1 MSKEQILVTPQ
12 QDLCAV
18 VANASKN
25 AEIVLAPGKY
35 ILNRPLIVDKTIVM
49 KGQTGKADDVMVG
62 RNNATVLIVTDG
74 KPTFQGI
81 LFYAPATS
89 DDAPFNTN
97 EFDPIDYDSAVAVRE
112 SGNATFIGCKCSSKQ
127 RCAFSARGKKA
138 KLTLEKCWIPNSGQ
152 CGVMADGQ
160 AEAIV
165 KDTFIQNVGMA
176 CVDSDEKGTKVTVE
190 NSRIENA
197 VLFGLCAHNR
207 GFLVARK
214 CSINAGESLG
224 AYIEEKGELELEGCS
239 FVSELHDDMPVDL
252 QTHYG
257 VVIHDGFAKLTD
269 CRMSKLIVGVF
280 MASPGALLEMKR
292 VEMAPGMMTSVIY
305 DETSPKFK
313 VTNCKLG
320 EPPLERGDYISCLKE
335 VSQQSSIAKWN
346 PSNFSDAQKSRADV
360 LKTQYY
366 EKILG
371 KEFPH
376 VYQPDESFYEGGQLE
391 LHYYLKSRFGGTF
404 ILSKELVSP
413 EFSHPSFE
421 GVDAYELAIAT
432 REPFYLDDNGD
443 PLPDDE
449 LVVPYSRL
457 FLLLSKTA
465 RYVWEEASVARY
477 QTLTIPLFILDHHF
491 IFDLVDEPTFFDVDD
506 DSHDALDAY
515 ALQSP
520 SSKKDREKLS
530 LDDALQMYSDSED
543 EPKEEKPR
551 STTKRSFGVLVMIE
565 IFESELNYIREHEGA
580 AEIFLQKLKE
590 QNRWPF
596 SDMDRPPIF

>member
-12 QDLCAV
+12 QDP
-18 VANASKN
+18 SKN

-160 AEAIV
+160 AEALV
-165 KDTFIQNVGMA
+165 KDSLIQNTEMA
-176 CVDSDEKGTKVTVE
+176 CVDSDEKGTKITVE
-190 NSRIENA
+190 NSKLEKSE
-197 VLFGLCAHNR
+197 FSCLCAHNR
-207 GFLVARK
+207 GFIVARK
-214 CSINAGESLG
+214 CHINSGEALC
-224 AYIEEKGELELEGCS
+224 ALIEENGELQFEGCS
-239 FVSELHDDMPVDL
+239 FVSDLQPDTPVDL

-269 CRMSKLIVGVF
+269 CRMSQLIVGVF
-280 MASPGALLEMKR
+280 MSTPQAMLEMKR
-292 VEMAPGMMTSVIY
+292 VELEPGMMASVIY
-305 DETSPKFK
+305 NEKSPKYK
-313 VTNCKLG
+313 LTNCKLG
-320 EPPLERGDYISCLKE
+320 DPPLEKGDYISCLEE
-335 VSQQSSIAKWN
+335 VSQRSSVAKWN
-346 PSNFSDAQKSRADV
+346 PSNFSDAQKRRANA

-366 EKILG
+366 ENILG

-376 VYQPDESFYEGGQLE
+376 GYEPETPLHEGGQLE
-391 LHYYLKSRFGGTF
+391 IYYYRKSRFGGTF
-404 ILSKELVSP
+404 VLTKELVSP

-443 PLPDDE
+443 PLPDDD
-449 LVVPYSRL
+449 LLTPYNRL
-457 FLLLSKTA
+457 YLLLCEAA
-465 RYVWEEASVARY
+465 RYVWEEASVARRH
-477 QTLTIPLFILDHHF
+477 TLTIPLVILDHYF